1 MIQLKQRQEVHIPH
15 GHSPRALVQ
24 AAPVWFSFI
33 RLMRH
38 NVFVE
43 CAAELCG
50 ITHKTTFE

>member
-1 MIQLKQRQEVHIPH
+1 MIQLKQRQEVHIPQ